1 MPPVGPACSLLVL
14 LMLGSMAAAGDG
26 NRLAYLDEPCDP
38 YYVGLDTPKL
48 ITPQWVGQPGVEA
61 VIVLATDD
69 LREPARHEA
78 FLRPI
83 LERLKKIDGRAPVS
97 LMTNQTDPKH
107 PQLQKWLAEG
117 ASLEAHTWD
126 HPCPLL
132 QGGDLAAAKATYDR
146 SVDLVAGIADNR
158 PVAFRMPCCD
168 SMTSVSPRF
177 FAEIFNQ
184 TTPKGS
190 FLALDSS
197 VFLLLTANDPELPR
211 RLVLDTDGR
220 ETVQS
225 GQWIVNRP
233 EPKTLHSPLSTIHS
247 PGRFRKYVPTDK
259 VMANLIEDYPYPYVI
274 GRLCWEIPV
283 LMPSD
288 WDAQHRNGVCSPGT
302 VRDLKAAVDAVVV
315 KRGIFS
321 ICFHP
326 HGWIR
331 NDQIVEVVDYA
342 VDKYG
347 GKIQFLTFRQVYDRL
362 TDNLLQGQ
370 PLRAADGRDNG
381 VRVLDVDG
389 DGYMDVVI
397 GNRQAQQTRVWD
409 PHGEGGRGKAEGG
422 RGKGEGGGATG
433 RWSRSPFPMQLVRA
447 AGDGARGVTDVH
459 FGVVQATRRASFLTF
474 QYAAWHFDGRQ
485 WSTRGPR
492 PGAPSGSDPV
502 GIEAA
507 KRAGTRLLDV
517 DGDGVC
523 EAILRSEGKDW
534 LCRWVR
540 ERDSFAPQCRL
551 PEGVQVV
558 DDRGRDAGL
567 RFVDVDE
574 DGRLDLVFSNAQ
586 RYSLHLFTS
595 MKEGW
600 SRKILDG
607 RRGET
612 QAKDE
617 IPPFVRADGT
627 NNGAW
632 FGLRHL
638 WVQNE
643 ETGGKLPGHVF
654 GRRFTQ
660 LLHDDREPSSPSP
673 EGY

>member
-1 MPPVGPACSLLVL
+1 MPPVCPACSLLVL
-14 LMLGSMAAAGDG
+14 LTLSSIAAAGDG
-26 NRLAYLDEPCDP
+26 NRLTYLDGFCEP

-83 LERLKKIDGRAPVS
+83 LERLRKIDGRAPVS
-97 LMTNQTDPKH
+97 LMANQTDPKH
-107 PQLQKWLAEG
+107 PQLQQWLAEG

-146 SVDLVAGIADNR
+146 AVDLMAGVANSR

-168 SMTSVSPRF
+168 SMSAVSPRF

-184 TTPKGS
+184 TTPKGN

-197 VFLLLTANDPELPR
+197 VFNLFTANDPELPR

-220 ETVQS
+220 ETAESAECRVES
-225 GQWIVNRP
+225 GKP
-233 EPKTLHSPLSTIHS
+233 PKSESHHSPLTTLHSS
-247 PGRFRKYVPTDK
+247 GRFRKYVPTDR

-288 WDAQHRNGVCSPGT
+288 WDAQHLNGVCSPDT

-315 KRGIFS
+315 KRGVFS
-321 ICFHP
+321 LCFHP
-326 HGWIR
+326 YAWIR
-331 NDQIVEVVDYA
+331 NDQIVEVIDYA

-389 DGYMDVVI
+389 DGYMDVLI
-397 GNRQAQQTRVWD
+397 GNRQTRQTRVWD
-409 PHGEGGRGKAEGG
+409 PKGEGGRGT
-422 RGKGEGGGATG
+422 GEGGAATG
-433 RWSRSPFPMQLVRA
+433 RWSSSPFPMQLVGT
-447 AGDGARGVTDVH
+447 AGEGTRGLTDVH
-459 FGVVQATRRASFLTF
+459 FGVVQANRRASFLTF

-485 WSTRGPR
+485 WSTRGPN
-492 PGAPSGSDPV
+492 PGAPSGTNPV

-523 EAILRSEGKDW
+523 EAILRSQGKDW
-534 LCRWVR
+534 LCRWVP
-540 ERDSFAPQCRL
+540 ERDSFTPQCRL

-586 RYSLHLFTS
+586 RYSLYLFTS

-607 RRGET
+607 QRGET
-612 QAKDE
+612 QAKNE
-617 IPPFVRADGT
+617 IPPLVRADGT

-643 ETGGKLPGHVF
+643 HTGGKLPGHVF
-654 GRRFTQ
+654 GRSFTQ
-660 LLHDDREPSSPSP
+660 ILDGDHQPPPRSP
-673 EGY
+673 EG